1 MAEICL
7 DCWNKLYE
15 KSDSSRKYIL
25 SEELELCEECGE
37 YKRVIVIE
45 RKYYYLHKFRFVLFP
60 IQVIARILLLP
71 YLIDQRRK
79 NKNDE

>member
-7 DCWNKLYE
+7 DCLNNLNNRK
-15 KSDSSRKYIL
+15 DSPQKYIL

-60 IQVIARILLLP
+60 IQVIGRILLLP
-71 YLIDQRRK
+71 YLIYQRRK

>member
-60 IQVIARILLLP
+60 IQVIGRILLLP
-71 YLIDQRRK
+71 YLIYQRRK

>member
-1 MAEICL
+1 MVEICL
-7 DCWNKLYE
+7 DCLNNLNNRK
-15 KSDSSRKYIL
+15 DSPQKYIL
-25 SEELELCEECGE
+25 SEELELCEECEE

-60 IQVIARILLLP
+60 IQVIGRILLLP
-71 YLIDQRRK
+71 YLIYQRRK